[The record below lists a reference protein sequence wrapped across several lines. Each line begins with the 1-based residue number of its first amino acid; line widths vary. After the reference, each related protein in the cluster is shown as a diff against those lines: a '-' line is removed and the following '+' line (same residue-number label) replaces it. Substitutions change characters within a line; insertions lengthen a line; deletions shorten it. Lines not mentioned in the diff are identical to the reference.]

1 MWPCRLF
8 DRLVKQPRGHSAEQ
22 VARLLEAA
30 GLPISDSG
38 EQERA
43 ACAPALRIRGLTP
56 SIDGETRVP
65 HKAPMMS
72 SIPAHRTARQRHL
85 DRCFVHRELRVS
97 ALTVIVT
104 RGGTTTGSQ
113 RCQTRRNR
121 ESNAQKASASAWCRS
136 PCAMRHRN
144 IFSINRCTSKLTGV
158 ASGPIS
164 FRGSQIS
171 R

>member
-1 MWPCRLF
+1 MRF
-8 DRLVKQPRGHSAEQ
+8 
-22 VARLLEAA
+22 AA
-30 GLPISDSG
+30 P
-38 EQERA
+38 
-43 ACAPALRIRGLTP
+43 
-56 SIDGETRVP
+56 
-65 HKAPMMS
+65 
-72 SIPAHRTARQRHL
+72 L
-85 DRCFVHRELRVS
+85 DRFPRSGWWQTEPSHFS
-97 ALTVIVT
+97 ALNRHTW
-104 RGGTTTGSQ
+104 
-113 RCQTRRNR
+113 RNNVGFATLFNKETR